1 MMRGALL
8 VSVVALMLVSVG
20 PLSAEILEGRVVAVT
35 DGDTVKVL
43 TSSLVEE
50 RVRLATID
58 APERKQPFGSVSK
71 AHLSDLVFGREVAVD
86 WHKRDRWGRII
97 GVVLVDGRDA
107 GLEQIGAGLAWHY
120 TDYAREQ
127 SEADRERYARSEVD
141 ARAEALGLWSE
152 EGPIPPWEWRRR

>member
-1 MMRGALL
+1 MRKRMQALIGAL
-8 VSVVALMLVSVG
+8 ALLLAW
-20 PLSAEILEGRVVAVT
+20 PLAGEVLEGRVVAVT

-127 SEADRERYARSEVD
+127 SEADRERYARTQID

>member
-1 MMRGALL
+1 MRKRLQALIGAL
-8 VSVVALMLVSVG
+8 ALLLAW
-20 PLSAEILEGRVVAVT
+20 PLAGEILEGRVVAVT

-43 TSSLVEE
+43 TAELVEE

-58 APERKQPFGSVSK
+58 APERKQPFGSASK
-71 AHLSDLVFGREVAVD
+71 AHLSDLVFGREVVVD

-127 SEADRERYARSEVD
+127 SEADRERYARSEID

>member
-1 MMRGALL
+1 MQALIGAAALL
-8 VSVVALMLVSVG
+8 LAW
-20 PLSAEILEGRVVAVT
+20 PLAAEILEGRVVAVT

-43 TSSLVEE
+43 TAELVEE

-127 SEADRERYARSEVD
+127 SEADRARYARSEID